1 MDIPTFSESPDNEES
16 SRSSRQRKILFPL
29 GQIVATPGAL
39 DLLSR
44 HSLSAFA
51 FLVRH
56 ATGDWG
62 CVCPEDAL
70 ENERAVKNGCRI
82 LSAYE
87 IAGGEHRIWVV
98 SEYDRSVTTLL
109 LPSEY

>member
-1 MDIPTFSESPDNEES
+1 MDISAFSGPSENEMPSPS
-16 SRSSRQRKILFPL
+16 SNQRRILFPL
-29 GQIVATPGAL
+29 GQVVATPGAL
-39 DLLSR
+39 ELLSH
-44 HSLSAFA
+44 HSLSAFT

-82 LSAYE
+82 LSAYD
-87 IAGGEHRIWVV
+87 ITGEHRIWVIT
-98 SEYDRSVTTLL
+98 EWNRSVTTLL
-109 LPSEY
+109 RPEDY

>member
-1 MDIPTFSESPDNEES
+1 MDIHTFTDSPDCENQS
-16 SRSSRQRKILFPL
+16 PSARQRRILFPL
-29 GQIVATPGAL
+29 GQVVATPGAL
-39 DLLSR
+39 ELLSH
-44 HSLSAFA
+44 HSLSAFT

-87 IAGGEHRIWVV
+87 IAGDEHLWCITEW
-98 SEYDRSVTTLL
+98 DRSVTTLL
-109 LPSEY
+109 MPTEY

>member
-1 MDIPTFSESPDNEES
+1 MDIHTFTDSPDCENQS
-16 SRSSRQRKILFPL
+16 PSARQRRILFPL
-29 GQIVATPGAL
+29 GQVVATPGAL
-39 DLLSR
+39 ELLSH
-44 HSLSAFA
+44 HSLSAFT

-70 ENERAVKNGCRI
+70 ENGRAVKNGCRI

-87 IAGGEHRIWVV
+87 IATGERLWCITEW
-98 SEYDRSVTTLL
+98 DRSVTTLL

>member
-1 MDIPTFSESPDNEES
+1 MDIHTFTDSPDNEDQS
-16 SRSSRQRKILFPL
+16 PSSRQRRILFSL
-29 GQIVATPGAL
+29 GQVVATPGAL
-39 DLLSR
+39 ELLGR

-56 ATGDWG
+56 VTGDWG

-70 ENERAVKNGCRI
+70 ENERAVKNGFRVF
-82 LSAYE
+82 SSYE
-87 IAGGEHRIWVV
+87 ISGGERLWCIT
-98 SEYDRSVTTLL
+98 EADRSVTTLL

>member
-1 MDIPTFSESPDNEES
+1 MDVFTFTDSPDHENPLPS
-16 SRSSRQRKILFPL
+16 NQRRVLFPL
-29 GQIVATPGAL
+29 GQVVATPGAL
-39 DLLSR
+39 ELLSR

-62 CVCPEDAL
+62 CVCPDDAL

-87 IAGGEHRIWVV
+87 IVTGEHLWCITEW
-98 SEYDRSVTTLL
+98 DRSVTTLL
-109 LPSEY
+109 MPSEY

>member
-1 MDIPTFSESPDNEES
+1 MDIHTFTDSPDNENPSGS
-16 SRSSRQRKILFPL
+16 SGRRKILFSL
-29 GQIVATPGAL
+29 GQVVATPGAL

-87 IAGGEHRIWVV
+87 IAGGERLWCVT
-98 SEYDRSVTTLL
+98 EWDRSVTTLL
-109 LPSEY
+109 MPSEY

>member
-1 MDIPTFSESPDNEES
+1 MDIHTFDAAGNEKPS
-16 SRSSRQRKILFPL
+16 HSSRQRRILFSL
-29 GQIVATPGAL
+29 GQVVATPGAIE
-39 DLLSR
+39 LLSR
-44 HSLSAFA
+44 YSLSAFA

-87 IAGGEHRIWVV
+87 IAAGERLWCITEW
-98 SEYDRSVTTLL
+98 DRSITTLL

>member
-1 MDIPTFSESPDNEES
+1 MDISAFSGPSENEMPSPS
-16 SRSSRQRKILFPL
+16 SNQRRILFPL
-29 GQIVATPGAL
+29 GQVVATPGAL
-39 DLLSR
+39 ELLSR
-44 HSLSAFA
+44 HSLSAFT

-70 ENERAVKNGCRI
+70 ENGRAVKNGCRI

-87 IAGGEHRIWVV
+87 IATGERLWCITEW
-98 SEYDRSVTTLL
+98 DRSVTTLL